1 MSFDFGDYLDRMQ
14 QAFPSVPWNNV
25 VPFILILVA
34 ASAIGIPLWKNI
46 LRPIIQFA
54 GNKLKKRK
62 FLKEAIHNELSYMEW
77 KDVEYA
83 LNQYIPTRYSGNGND
98 PGYYEEPVPEEI
110 SSEQDESKQPLL
122 IEHFLNY
129 EFDGRYNGKFY
140 LCLADCGMGKTTFL
154 INLHYRMMKE
164 KKYPCK
170 FVFLCE
176 ENCMEKIKA
185 IKDRSH
191 TILLLDALDE
201 NDQAQKNY
209 QKFIAEL
216 ERETM
221 NFYRVVITS
230 RTNFFETASKER
242 LSGQVRS
249 GGTTKKIA
257 DCKKYYITPFTDS
270 DIQKLLKNR
279 FRFKPRKYKEAWDFI
294 QGKKNLSVRP
304 MLLHYI
310 EELIEKGVTFDYD
323 FQLYEV
329 LFQSW
334 VEREVGSIQGE
345 QGRRFYEEC
354 VVLAKQIYYQW
365 MKNGM
370 VGIQVAELERNTA
383 VQQLKN
389 IKFKGHA
396 LLNRTSDGVYKFSHK
411 SFWEYLLAKLAMSDL
426 SFANDLILNNT
437 VYSFDRASAFVEE
450 MMEYEE
456 KHGWN
461 TPLTAAGAGLYILR
475 CKKPEDAEKLFK
487 IALSGQL
494 SKENS
499 LLIKL
504 KLGRAYWYQLK
515 EKSAVAI
522 MNEVQTELE
531 KQELEEKWL
540 LLYAEL
546 GWLLA
551 AYSKQAKINCGEHF
565 LASII
570 QFCRVKQLFS
580 YDFYRCCEAYCCCC
594 GSLKDQLDTIQFM
607 KGTLGQTQDEY
618 IEYQILS
625 ACSWKLLYGED
636 NEELTNLLAKQAE
649 KYFRFM
655 DAYNLIILYEDY
667 GKSLYAKYSYLED
680 LEEFMKKQDF
690 LLDQFGNGFDIC
702 QAIYP
707 EIDTYV
713 VTNAYQVIIY
723 YKAYEALNSISRWI
737 NPEAQR
743 KKFKDIIRFIK
754 ENRLEEEAIFFY
766 INLLDSVRKIKHLN
780 DDGYV
785 KKCEKTALFLANK
798 SVFPT
803 YVIYWSMYLANDDP
817 RKMQEFLKKGYEDL
831 CKDDNV
837 SIGPSYCTFLRM
849 ILSWYEGNDI
859 DKHQIAEKLYDS
871 TPKVFGTV
879 KQMRHVWI
887 YKTLSDYFKEV
898 RDKRWEECSKKSLE
912 LRFTSEEIAAV
923 YSTAKEMCGNADK
936 FLLEVIS
943 DRAEWSQEESK
954 ELEKY
959 IHSAEKGSENAPSE
973 LLKQK
978 LEEHLKMRKAVW
990 DKARVLDSGKLAI
1003 WAF

>member
-1 MSFDFGDYLDRMQ
+1 MSIDFGDTLDRMQ
-14 QAFPSVPWNNV
+14 TTFPSIPWDIV
-25 VPFILILVA
+25 VPFVLIL
-34 ASAIGIPLWKNI
+34 ASAIVLGIPLWKNI
-46 LRPIIQFA
+46 LHPMIKFV
-54 GNKLKKRK
+54 GNVAKKRR
-62 FLKEAIHNELSYMEW
+62 FLRESVHNELSYMEW

-83 LNQYIPTRYSGNGND
+83 LNQYIPTRYSRNGND

-122 IEHFLNY
+122 IEHFLSY

-154 INLHYRMMKE
+154 INLYYRMMKE

-209 QKFIAEL
+209 QKFITEL

-221 NFYRVVITS
+221 SFYRVVITS

-270 DIQKLLKNR
+270 DIQKLLKIR
-279 FRFKPRKYKEAWDFI
+279 FRFKPRKYKQAWEFI

-310 EELIEKGVTFDYD
+310 EELIEKGVAFEYD
-323 FQLYEV
+323 FQLYEA

-334 VEREVGSIQGE
+334 VEREAGSIHEDQG
-345 QGRRFYEEC
+345 QQFYEEC

-365 MKNGM
+365 MKNGL
-370 VGIQVAELERNTA
+370 VGIQISELEGNTA
-383 VQQLKN
+383 LQQLKN

-396 LLNRTSDGVYKFSHK
+396 LLNRTNDGVYKFSHK
-411 SFWEYLLAKLAMSDL
+411 SFWEYMLAKLAMSDI
-426 SFANDLILNNT
+426 SFANDLMLNNT

-461 TPLTAAGAGLYILR
+461 TPLAAAGAGLYTLR

-487 IALSGQL
+487 MALSGQL

-522 MNEVQTELE
+522 MDDVQTELE
-531 KQELEEKWL
+531 KQELTKEWL
-540 LLYAEL
+540 ILYAEL
-546 GWLLA
+546 GWLLSS
-551 AYSKQAKINCGEHF
+551 YSKQAKINRGEHF

-570 QFCRVKQLFS
+570 QFCRTKQLFS

-594 GSLKDQLDTIQFM
+594 GSLKDQHDTIRFM
-607 KGTLGQTQDEY
+607 KDTLGQTQDEY
-618 IEYQILS
+618 MEYQILS
-625 ACSWKLLYGED
+625 ACSWKLLYNED
-636 NEELTNLLAKQAE
+636 NEQLTDLLAKQID
-649 KYFRFM
+649 KYIRFM
-655 DAYNLIILYEDY
+655 DAYNLIILYGDY
-667 GKSLYAKYSYLED
+667 GISLYEKYSYS
-680 LEEFMKKQDF
+680 EEFGDKQDF
-690 LLDQFGNGFDIC
+690 LTEQLGNGFDIC
-702 QAIYP
+702 CAIYP
-707 EIDTYV
+707 ETAVHAV
-713 VTNAYQVIIY
+713 VNAYQAVLF
-723 YKAYEALNSISRWI
+723 YEAYRALNRISRWI
-737 NPEAQR
+737 KEEEQR
-743 KKFKDIIRFIK
+743 KRVEEIKHFITV
-754 ENRLEEEAIFFY
+754 NRLEDEAIFFY
-766 INLLDSVRKIKHLN
+766 IRLLDSVRSIERLNN
-780 DDGYV
+780 DDYV
-785 KKCEKTALFLANK
+785 KQHVKTALHLADK

-803 YVIYWSMYLANDDP
+803 YWIYWSMFSIYDDP
-817 RKMQEFLKKGYEDL
+817 IQEQVLLKKGYETL
-831 CKDDNV
+831 CQDNNV
-837 SIGPSYCTFLRM
+837 RIDSSYCSFLKVV
-849 ILSWYEGNDI
+849 LEWYKGNDI
-859 DKHQIAEKLYDS
+859 DKAKIAEKLYDL
-871 TPKVFGTV
+871 TPKVFGTF
-879 KQMRHVWI
+879 KWEKHLGI
-887 YKTLSDYFKEV
+887 YKTLSDYFRKI
-898 RDKRWEECSKKSLE
+898 RDPRWEESCKKILE
-912 LRFTSEEIAAV
+912 LWFTVGNIGAV
-923 YSTAKEMCGNADK
+923 YATAKEMSGNADQY
-936 FLLEVIS
+936 LLEVIS
-943 DRAEWSQEESK
+943 NKAEWSQKDSN
-954 ELEKY
+954 ELEEY
-959 IHSAEKGSENAPSE
+959 IHSAKKGIENAPSE

-990 DKARVLDSGKLAI
+990 NKSQMPNSGKFATMV
-1003 WAF
+1003 F